1 MRLQLEGIP
10 HIVLVFP
17 YLRLAEMT
25 GHDRI
30 SIALATYNGGRYV
43 RQQLDS
49 IQHQTHQDFI
59 IHVCD
64 DGSRDNTL
72 EIIRSHELYQQ
83 GKIRLY
89 PGKGG
94 LGAMKNFRR
103 AIACCE
109 DRYIA
114 LCDQDDYWVPEKLER
129 LLNEAKM
136 HEQEGATPVLAFS
149 DLEIVDA
156 VLGPLHPSFY
166 RASIKS
172 SAASQP
178 EDFVVSNHIPGCAML
193 FNRALKQ
200 LIEPMPDDIRMHDW
214 WIAMIAAH
222 SGKIAYVDTPLI
234 KYRQHGN
241 NTVGVPGI
249 LRKRLLPDS
258 LLCLRGY
265 PTGHRHSRMM
275 LTALKNFCQQHP
287 SDSTDFL
294 RVIRGEAGVLRKLS
308 LMRRARNGERKLL
321 SCAIWWMV

>member
-1 MRLQLEGIP
+1 
-10 HIVLVFP
+10 
-17 YLRLAEMT
+17 MT

-72 EIIRSHELYQQ
+72 EVIRSHELYQQ

-103 AIACCE
+103 VIACCE

-129 LLNEAKM
+129 LLNEAKA
-136 HEQEGATPVLAFS
+136 HEQGGATPVLAFS

-200 LIEPMPDDIRMHDW
+200 LMEPMPDDIRMHDW

-222 SGKIAYVDTPLI
+222 SGKIAYVDMPLI

-265 PTGHRHSRMM
+265 PTGHKHSRMM
-275 LTALKNFCQQHP
+275 LTALKSFCQQHQ

-294 RVIRGEAGVLRKLS
+294 RVIRGEAGVLSKLS

>member
-1 MRLQLEGIP
+1 
-10 HIVLVFP
+10 
-17 YLRLAEMT
+17 MT

-109 DRYIA
+109 DRYIT

>member
-1 MRLQLEGIP
+1 
-10 HIVLVFP
+10 
-17 YLRLAEMT
+17 MT

-72 EIIRSHELYQQ
+72 EVIRSHELYQQ
-83 GKIRLY
+83 GKVRLY

-129 LLNEAKM
+129 LLNEVKA
-136 HEQEGATPVLAFS
+136 HEQEGETPVLAFS

-156 VLGPLHPSFY
+156 VLGPLYPSFY

-200 LIEPMPDDIRMHDW
+200 LMEPMPDDIRMHDW

-222 SGKIAYVDTPLI
+222 SGKIAYVDRPLI

-265 PTGHRHSRMM
+265 PTGHKHSRMM
-275 LTALKNFCQQHP
+275 LTALKSFCQRHQ
-287 SDSTDFL
+287 SDSSDFL
-294 RVIRGEAGVLRKLS
+294 RVIRGEAGVLSKLS

>member
-1 MRLQLEGIP
+1 
-10 HIVLVFP
+10 
-17 YLRLAEMT
+17 MT

-64 DGSRDNTL
+64 DGSRDDTL
-72 EIIRSHELYQQ
+72 EVIRSHELYQQ

-89 PGKGG
+89 PGEGG
-94 LGAMKNFRR
+94 QGAMKNFRR
-103 AIACCE
+103 TIACCE
-109 DRYIA
+109 DHYIA

-129 LLNEAKM
+129 QLKEVKA
-136 HEQEGATPVLAFS
+136 HEQGGVTPVLAFS

-200 LIEPMPDDIRMHDW
+200 LMEPMPDDIRMHDW
-214 WIAMIAAH
+214 WIALIAAH
-222 SGKIAYVDTPLI
+222 SGKIAYVDMPLI

-265 PTGHRHSRMM
+265 PTSQKHSRMM

-287 SDSTDFL
+287 SDNTDFL
-294 RVIRGEAGVLRKLS
+294 RVVRGEAGLLSKLL

>member
-1 MRLQLEGIP
+1 
-10 HIVLVFP
+10 
-17 YLRLAEMT
+17 MT

>member
-1 MRLQLEGIP
+1 
-10 HIVLVFP
+10 
-17 YLRLAEMT
+17 MT

-30 SIALATYNGGRYV
+30 SIALATYNGGRYI

-72 EIIRSHELYQQ
+72 EVIRSHELYQQ
-83 GKIRLY
+83 GKVRLY
-89 PGKGG
+89 PDKGG

-109 DRYIA
+109 DDYIA

-129 LLNEAKM
+129 LLNEVKA
-136 HEQEGATPVLAFS
+136 HEQGGTTPVLAFS

-200 LIEPMPDDIRMHDW
+200 LMEPMPDDIRMHDW

-222 SGKIAYVDTPLI
+222 SGKIAYVDRPLI

-275 LTALKNFCQQHP
+275 LTALKNFCQRHQ
-287 SDSTDFL
+287 SDNTDFL
-294 RVIRGEAGVLRKLS
+294 RVIRGEAGVLSKLS